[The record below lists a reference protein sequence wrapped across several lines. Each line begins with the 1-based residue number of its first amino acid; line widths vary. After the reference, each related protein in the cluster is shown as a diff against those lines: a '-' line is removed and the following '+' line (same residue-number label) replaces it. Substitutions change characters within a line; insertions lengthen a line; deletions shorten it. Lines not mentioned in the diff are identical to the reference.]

1 MDRDARRT
9 PKETAARWMS
19 DHAHRQATLRVI
31 LAASIVSTALHF
43 THNFVAV
50 DRYPQ
55 SDLISSEGVRVAIL
69 ASWPLLTAI
78 GLLGYRLYSRRRYP
92 AAHACLTLYSLT
104 GIATL
109 GHFLDGSPNIPAFWY
124 ATIFTDGL
132 AGFTMLGFVIT
143 SARSARSPQPA
154 RA

>member
-1 MDRDARRT
+1 MKKATRAQKPAKIDFPTRAPSPFLLALESRAFL
-9 PKETAARWMS
+9 EWAAC
-19 DHAHRQATLRVI
+19 I
-31 LAASIVSTALHF
+31 
-43 THNFVAV
+43 
-50 DRYPQ
+50 
-55 SDLISSEGVRVAIL
+55 

-132 AGFTMLGFVIT
+132 AGFAVLAFTAWSVLAT
-143 SARSARSPQPA
+143 SPGARGA